1 MMAIGRAA
9 EYAASPREG
18 LTTMSQMLRTI
29 TIAAVVLLAACGTT
43 TFTSTWK
50 APGTAQI
57 NPIGKKV
64 AAVFVSR
71 NEGQRRAGED
81 ALAAD
86 LTQRGAIGI
95 PAYSV
100 VPDGLRGDGEAARQ
114 RLKDSG
120 ANGAVIMRVV
130 AKDQQ
135 ITYTPGM
142 SVPAYYGGF
151 SPYWGYGW
159 GRAYDPGTITTDTY
173 VSVET
178 LVYSLQ
184 PDKLL
189 WASTSRTANP
199 KNLDTLIKE
208 VADATAKEMAK
219 EGLLA
224 PR

>member
-1 MMAIGRAA
+1 MAIVRAA
-9 EYAASPREG
+9 EYAAASREG
-18 LTTMSQMLRTI
+18 LNTMSQTLRRI
-29 TIAAVVLLAACGTT
+29 TIAALVLLAACGTT

-50 APGTAQI
+50 APGAAPI
-57 NPIGKKV
+57 SPIGKKV

-71 NEGQRRAGED
+71 DEGQRRAGED

-95 PAYSV
+95 AAYTV
-100 VPDGLRGDGEAARQ
+100 VPAGLSGDGEAARQ
-114 RLKDSG
+114 RLRDAG

-130 AKDQQ
+130 GKDQQ

-142 SVPAYYGGF
+142 SVPVYYGGF
-151 SPYWGYGW
+151 GPYWGYGW
-159 GRAYDPGTITTDTY
+159 GRAYEPGTLTTDTY

-199 KNLDTLIKE
+199 KNLNTLINE

-219 EGLLA
+219 QGLLA
-224 PR
+224 QR

>member
-1 MMAIGRAA
+1 
-9 EYAASPREG
+9 
-18 LTTMSQMLRTI
+18 MSQTLRRI
-29 TIAAVVLLAACGTT
+29 TIATVALLAACGTT

-50 APGTAQI
+50 APVAAPI
-57 NPIGKKV
+57 SPIGKKV

-71 NEGQRRAGED
+71 DEGHRRAGED

-95 PAYSV
+95 PAYTV
-100 VPDGLRGDGEAARQ
+100 VPEGLRGDGEAARQ
-114 RLKDSG
+114 RLRDAG

-130 AKDQQ
+130 GRDQQ
-135 ITYTPGM
+135 VTYTPGM
-142 SVPAYYGGF
+142 SVPVYYGGF
-151 SPYWGYGW
+151 GPYWGYGW
-159 GRAYDPGTITTDTY
+159 GRAYEPGTLTTDTY

-199 KNLDTLIKE
+199 KNLDTLINE

-219 EGLLA
+219 QGLLA
-224 PR
+224 QR